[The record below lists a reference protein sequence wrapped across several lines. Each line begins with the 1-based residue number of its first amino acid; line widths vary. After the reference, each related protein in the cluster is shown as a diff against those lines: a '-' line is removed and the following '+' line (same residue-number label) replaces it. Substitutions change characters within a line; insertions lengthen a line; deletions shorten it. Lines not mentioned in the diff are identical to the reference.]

1 MAERVVFDTNVM
13 ISGLMWRG
21 KPYHCLLLARSRIT
35 QSVYCNPMLAELTE
49 KLRGKF
55 KYSEN
60 SIHAVVAD
68 IRRYAE
74 RVEIASQLKI
84 VRADPDDDKFV
95 ECAVTG
101 QASFIIFL
109 ILVSTRI
116 SKSFPLRISFPV
128 LRSEQNAHDGE
139 PCSPFLC

>member
-1 MAERVVFDTNVM
+1 MTERVVFDTNAM
-13 ISGLMWRG
+13 ISGLIWKG
-21 KPYHCLLLARSRIT
+21 KPYHCLLLARARVI

-60 SIHAVVAD
+60 HIHAVVAD

-74 RVEIASQLKI
+74 QVEIEGSLQV

-95 ECAVTG
+95 ECAIIG
-101 QASFIIFL
+101 GASFIISSDHHLLDLGEYQNIKIASPEDFL
-109 ILVSTRI
+109 SQFT
-116 SKSFPLRISFPV
+116 
-128 LRSEQNAHDGE
+128 
-139 PCSPFLC
+139 